1 MVEIVFV
8 RHGQPAWGVRGI
20 SQPDPHLTD
29 LGTRQAELA
38 AHRLA
43 TEERPITDVVVS
55 PAHRARETAAPIT
68 AKLGISPTTIED
80 IAEIRMPD
88 WPDQLEETV
97 QRIFADARH
106 RSPEEWWEGLPGGE
120 SFRAF
125 HDRVTNAVLGFLAD
139 RGIRPDPEREHLW
152 RVERETDRIAFVAHA
167 GTNAVA
173 IGFLLGIPP
182 TPWEW
187 ERFILYHA
195 SFARLRSIPLAGAH
209 VFSLRTFN
217 DREHLP
223 ADLRTR

>member
-1 MVEIVFV
+1 VEIIFI
-8 RHGQPAWGVRGI
+8 RHGQPAWSVNGM

-29 LGTRQAELA
+29 LGHQQAELA
-38 AHRLA
+38 ARRLA
-43 TEERPITDVVVS
+43 TDNRPITDVVVS
-55 PAHRARETAAPIT
+55 PAHRARETAIPI
-68 AKLGISPTTIED
+68 AGKLGINPTTIED
-80 IAEIRMPD
+80 ITEIRMPD
-88 WPDQLEETV
+88 WSNQLEEAV
-97 QRIFADARH
+97 QRIFSEARH
-106 RSPEEWWEGLPGGE
+106 RSPEEWWDGLDGGE

-125 HDRVTNAVLGFLAD
+125 HDRVTKALLGFLAD
-139 RGIRPDPEREHLW
+139 RGIHPDTERAHLW

-173 IGFLLGIPP
+173 IGLLLGIPP

-195 SFARLRSIPLAGAH
+195 SFARLRTIPLAGAH

-223 ADLRTR
+223 AGFRTR

>member
-1 MVEIVFV
+1 M
-8 RHGQPAWGVRGI
+8 
-20 SQPDPHLTD
+20 SQSDPHLTE
-29 LGTRQAELA
+29 LGLRQAELA
-38 AHRLA
+38 ARRFA
-43 TEERPITDVVVS
+43 SDARPITDVVTS
-55 PAHRARETAAPIT
+55 PAKRARETAAPI
-68 AKLGISPTTIED
+68 AAELDLMPTTIED
-80 IAEIRMPD
+80 ITEIRMPD
-88 WPDQLEETV
+88 WSDQLEETV

-106 RSPEEWWEGLPGGE
+106 RSPDEWWEGLPGGE

-125 HDRVTNAVLGFLAD
+125 HDRVTNAVLQFLAG
-139 RGIRPDPEREHLW
+139 RGIRPDPERDHLW

-167 GTNAVA
+167 GTNAVT

-195 SFARLRSIPLAGAH
+195 SFARLRTIPLAGAH

-223 ADLRTR
+223 TELRTR